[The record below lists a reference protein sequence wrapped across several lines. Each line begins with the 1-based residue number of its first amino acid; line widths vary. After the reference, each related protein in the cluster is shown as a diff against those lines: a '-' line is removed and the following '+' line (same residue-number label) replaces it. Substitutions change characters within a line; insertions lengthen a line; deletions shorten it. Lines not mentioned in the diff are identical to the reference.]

1 MTKSKN
7 YATKNIRT
15 RYSTLK
21 KKKNRITF
29 NEITL
34 WNISYRSRN
43 EQEIDRERERGEAA
57 FFQLVSYGKQ
67 FRLAAPIDHGGYLLL
82 NRHIIKFDYRET
94 IVVSVPTLFLN

>member
-21 KKKNRITF
+21 KKNRITF
-29 NEITL
+29 IKITL

-43 EQEIDRERERGEAA
+43 EQEIDRERERGGGVLPTRKLWET
-57 FFQLVSYGKQ
+57 VSAGCAY
-67 FRLAAPIDHGGYLLL
+67 
-82 NRHIIKFDYRET
+82 
-94 IVVSVPTLFLN
+94 

>member
-21 KKKNRITF
+21 KKNRITF
-29 NEITL
+29 IKITL

-43 EQEIDRERERGEAA
+43 EQEIDRERERERGGGVLPTRKLWET
-57 FFQLVSYGKQ
+57 VSAGCAY
-67 FRLAAPIDHGGYLLL
+67 
-82 NRHIIKFDYRET
+82 
-94 IVVSVPTLFLN
+94 